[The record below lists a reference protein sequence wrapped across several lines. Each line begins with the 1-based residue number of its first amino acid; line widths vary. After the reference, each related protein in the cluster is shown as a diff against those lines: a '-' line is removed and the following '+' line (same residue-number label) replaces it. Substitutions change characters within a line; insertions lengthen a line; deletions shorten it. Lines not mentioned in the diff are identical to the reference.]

1 MGGNVDDYR
10 SNLVLN
16 MVQAGELD
24 GVSRDAAQKDP
35 VAWAATVTEQQLIMR
50 IIGGGDPSAEADVL
64 ALAGQSERS
73 CARGSDPP
81 G

>member
-1 MGGNVDDYR
+1 LGGNVDDYR

-73 CARGSDPP
+73 CVRGSGLP